1 MANRSNQRRHDAPPP
16 TLTLTEMEASH
27 HADHRAFMLKFCGTR
42 INVTV
47 TNKAEAVRRWI
58 RNTRY
63 ANKNHLRRSN
73 PRGAILSWMDHRSL
87 KLLLTPLSGTS
98 ESQPST
104 TTKSICWHLGTEG
117 NGESDTLWKKC
128 LTSCNLRPGVP
139 KGR

>member
-47 TNKAEAVRRWI
+47 TNKAGAVRRWI

-63 ANKNHLRRSN
+63 ANKNYLRRSN
-73 PRGAILSWMDHRSL
+73 
-87 KLLLTPLSGTS
+87 LLTVSSSSSSEFSTVATPTS
-98 ESQPST
+98 SRKLGFKLQTST
-104 TTKSICWHLGTEG
+104 MSMTFFLLQSNTKT
-117 NGESDTLWKKC
+117 
-128 LTSCNLRPGVP
+128 RY
-139 KGR
+139 

>member
-73 PRGAILSWMDHRSL
+73 R
-87 KLLLTPLSGTS
+87 TS
-98 ESQPST
+98 MR
-104 TTKSICWHLGTEG
+104 WY
-117 NGESDTLWKKC
+117 
-128 LTSCNLRPGVP
+128 
-139 KGR
+139 

>member
-73 PRGAILSWMDHRSL
+73 RTSMRCSSEFSTVATPTSSR
-87 KLLLTPLSGTS
+87 KLGFKLQTSTMSMTFFLLQSN
-98 ESQPST
+98 
-104 TTKSICWHLGTEG
+104 TKT
-117 NGESDTLWKKC
+117 
-128 LTSCNLRPGVP
+128 RY
-139 KGR
+139 